1 MRSVESEGESID
13 AAIEAALKTLGV
25 ERDRVEVQILSS
37 ASRGLFGIGSRKAKV
52 RATLRASIVDQVL
65 EEAAAPPPPQRR
77 EEPKERSTE
86 PAERRTEPN
95 RPRRPRPE
103 RPQARAA
110 SRPRPAPE
118 PRPSREPVDS
128 AAAQRAEEALREIVR
143 HMGVSAEVHGRA
155 DGDAIVLDLTGDA
168 SGVLIGRKGQ
178 MLDALEYLV
187 SRIVSRDQASAV
199 RVVIDCERYRERR
212 REALED
218 MARRMADEAKRKKRV
233 VKLNAMSPRD
243 RRIVHLVLQ
252 MDSAITTRSSGTGHF
267 RKLIIIP
274 RNGHAADDSATETE

>member
-25 ERDRVEVQILSS
+25 TRDRVEVEILNS
-37 ASRGLFGIGSRKAKV
+37 ASRGLFGIGGRKAKV
-52 RATLRASIVDQVL
+52 RATLRQPITEQIL
-65 EEAAAPPPPQRR
+65 EQAARPAAPPMSAAADAPEPRR
-77 EEPKERSTE
+77 P
-86 PAERRTEPN
+86 
-95 RPRRPRPE
+95 PRRPRE
-103 RPQARAA
+103 PQP
-110 SRPRPAPE
+110 RPRVEARRRSSAE
-118 PRPSREPVDS
+118 DEDS
-128 AAAQRAEEALREIVR
+128 LGEKPDAAAAHRAEEALRNIIH
-143 HMGVSAEVHGRA
+143 HMGVTAEARA
-155 DGDAIVLDLTGDA
+155 RVEDDSIVLDLTGES

-212 REALED
+212 REALEE
-218 MARRMADEAKRKKRV
+218 MARRMADEAKRKRRV
-233 VKLNAMSPRD
+233 IKLNAMSPRD

-252 MDSAITTRSSGTGHF
+252 QDTAITTRSSGKGHF

-274 RNGHAADDSATETE
+274 RGGVVPDDTAAE